1 MCIYIYICIHTYIHT
16 RSLPTL
22 KPHSRLPLPDR
33 HDLTLPQDPPRVR
46 LRPASPRRVVVEQHV
61 PRARVLQGVLPAGR
75 LGVLRVVRPDR
86 GFDADEA
93 VDRADH
99 LRDLVRVLLRAGR
112 RFGFRGVDVGLQ
124 ARIAFEVVGDGGEG
138 WLAWEG
144 GGV

>member
-1 MCIYIYICIHTYIHT
+1 M
-16 RSLPTL
+16 
-22 KPHSRLPLPDR
+22 
-33 HDLTLPQDPPRVR
+33 
-46 LRPASPRRVVVEQHV
+46 
-61 PRARVLQGVLPAGR
+61 PRARGLQDLLPAGR

-86 GFDADEA
+86 GFDADEG

-99 LRDLVRVLLRAGR
+99 LRDLVRVLLGAGL

-144 GGV
+144 GEGV